1 VEVNQQNNA
10 IIANRLQGDSG
21 LPLAVELIL
30 REIAIQ
36 VQRLAQAQS
45 EHQARSSAMTPA
57 PMKQSMEDIASV
69 LRIVLEGIESARGKT
84 DESLKFVSAAE
95 QNYGKLADSLTAQ
108 MISLLNAQGQAHNA
122 AMRCSNSLK
131 NSRKQGDK
139 GRSLARLAEGLSN
152 DAIHLEDETR
162 TLNDLLTTWSTFVG
176 RAQDLQEHLHGDS
189 QKTRDAI
196 NSLKNCVANSFSS
209 IGSVRNQLVQLQE
222 KVTSIVSIV
231 DVIDDI
237 SEQTNL
243 LALNASIEAA
253 RAGEQGK
260 GFAVVADDIRKLA
273 ERSSS
278 ATRDMFDKIE
288 SLDVESRTAMT
299 ALDISYNDMQSTTT
313 SAEETE
319 RKLHRVREHVSH
331 ISRLFLGIE
340 DQLCT
345 GRNVCQSTLNHGR
358 LVAKTSR
365 LLRESAQS
373 CLESHSLEENH
384 LSGLY
389 VSLNNIE
396 KELQSE
402 INRAETIIVEQQS
415 SESQL
420 MQASD
425 LLLKANAFLA
435 STRADAD
442 SASLVATHGANG
454 LDRSPVSKDNYA
466 IEITEQLEQCAQE
479 IMNLVDNPHDVRKVS

>member
-1 VEVNQQNNA
+1 MEVNQQNNA

-358 LVAKTSR
+358 RVAKTSR

-454 LDRSPVSKDNYA
+454 LERSPVSKDNYA